1 MRLCID
7 NNFIDAIINLRK
19 RKKEVVKILNVK
31 KFRAVLILKGKT
43 LNDISKLLNI
53 NIATLYRKLNG
64 ESDFYRNEIDA
75 ISKDLNLSL
84 EEIEEIFFAQ

>member
-1 MRLCID
+1 M
-7 NNFIDAIINLRK
+7 
-19 RKKEVVKILNVK
+19 VKILNVK
-31 KFRAVLILKGKT
+31 KFRAILILQGKT
-43 LNDISKLLNI
+43 FKDVANLLDI
-53 NIATLYRKLNG
+53 NITTLYRKLNG

>member
-1 MRLCID
+1 MI
-7 NNFIDAIINLRK
+7 
-19 RKKEVVKILNVK
+19 EILNVK
-31 KFRAVLILKGKT
+31 KFRAILILKGKT
-43 LNDISKLLNI
+43 VKDIANLLNI
-53 NIATLYRKLNG
+53 NITTLYRKLNG